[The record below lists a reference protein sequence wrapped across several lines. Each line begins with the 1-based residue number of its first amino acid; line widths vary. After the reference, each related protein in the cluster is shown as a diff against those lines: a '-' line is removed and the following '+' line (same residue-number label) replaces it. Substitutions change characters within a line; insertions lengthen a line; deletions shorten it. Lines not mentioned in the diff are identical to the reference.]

1 MRASIFEKDQRL
13 RLSRDGLAAWTWLRS
28 IGIAAAVGVA
38 YFLAA
43 ELSNSFLITPETVI
57 FWPAA
62 GISSGLLISLWS
74 IARWPVLAGVIIA
87 TAAAN
92 LLRHLD
98 IAATTAWV
106 VGNTAE
112 PLIVAGLMQ
121 HYFAAHFKIDRLYCV
136 LALFAAAL
144 AGTVVASTWW
154 TFVYYWLF
162 GSLNEPTATWLHWIV
177 SDFAGIV
184 SVAPLV
190 IGIAAALRRPPAWQ
204 EGIESLAA
212 LAVLGAMSGVIVS
225 LPLGLWE
232 TVVPAALVFPVLLW
246 LAARWQPVFSA
257 AGAFIVSMAVAL
269 TAIYGLGHFSDSSL
283 SISARVLQT
292 QAVIVVVAF
301 GTAVLAALF
310 AERRESEA
318 GLASANTMLKHERE
332 RLADS
337 NLMLQRER
345 DNKLMS
351 LHAVMASI
359 SHEIKQPLTA
369 IAMNGVAA
377 RDLLKAAPPNLAEA
391 QSALLD
397 VINDSHRTGQLLD
410 NLHQL
415 FGREKQDN
423 EPVDMND
430 LVFSSLQLLRRELAD
445 HGVAPALNL
454 AAELPLIIGQKTQL
468 QEVLLNLF
476 HNAIEAMAA
485 IKTDS
490 GALKVRTALNAGKTI
505 VIEIEDSGP
514 GIARERLESIFDAF
528 VTTKS
533 QGMGLGLAI
542 CSAIVERHGGRL
554 LASSDGKN
562 GALFKVVLP
571 LASARLDD
579 IPHQSAFGIANDG
592 RRDSD

>member
-1 MRASIFEKDQRL
+1 VGPHQGNCGMRASIFEKDQRL
-13 RLSRDGLAAWTWLRS
+13 RLSRDGLAAWAWLRS

-43 ELSNSFLITPETVI
+43 QLSNSFLITPETVI

-74 IARWPVLAGVIIA
+74 IARWPVLAGVMVA
-87 TAAAN
+87 TAATN
-92 LLRHLD
+92 LLRQFGVV
-98 IAATTAWV
+98 TTAVWV
-106 VGNTAE
+106 LGNTVE
-112 PLIVAGLMQ
+112 PLIIAGLMQ
-121 HYFAAHFKIDRLYCV
+121 LYFGPHFKIDRLYCV
-136 LALFAAAL
+136 LGLFAAAV
-144 AGTVVASTWW
+144 AGTAVASTWW

-162 GSLNEPTATWLHWIV
+162 ASLNEPTATWLHWIV

-190 IGIAAALRRPPAWQ
+190 IGIATVLRRPPAWR
-204 EGIESLAA
+204 EAIESMAA

-225 LPLGLWE
+225 LPLDLWE
-232 TVVPAALVFPVLLW
+232 TVIPAALVFPILLW

-257 AGAFIVSMAVAL
+257 AGAFIVSMSVAL
-269 TAIYGLGHFSDSSL
+269 TAIYGLGHFSDSGL
-283 SISARVLQT
+283 SIGARVLQT
-292 QAVIVVVAF
+292 QAVILVVAF

-318 GLASANTMLKHERE
+318 RLASANAMLEDERE
-332 RLADS
+332 RLAHS

-359 SHEIKQPLTA
+359 SHEIKQPLSA
-369 IAMNGVAA
+369 IAINGAA
-377 RDLLKAAPPNLAEA
+377 AQHFLKFTPPNLADA
-391 QSALLD
+391 QSTLND
-397 VINDSHRTGQLLD
+397 VINDSYRMGKILD
-410 NLHQL
+410 NLRQL
-415 FGREKQDN
+415 FGREKQEN
-423 EPVDMND
+423 EPIDMND
-430 LVFSSLQLLRRELAD
+430 LARTSLQLLRRELAD

-454 AAELPLIIGQKTQL
+454 AAELPLVMGQKTQL

-485 IKTDS
+485 IKTDRRS
-490 GALKVRTALNAGKTI
+490 MKVRTALAAGKTI

-514 GIARERLESIFDAF
+514 GIDPERLESIFDAF

-533 QGMGLGLAI
+533 HGMGLGLAI
-542 CSAIVERHGGRL
+542 CSAIVERHGGQL
-554 LASSDGKN
+554 FASSDGKN
-562 GALFKVVLP
+562 GALFKVALP
-571 LASARLDD
+571 VASARMDD
-579 IPHQSAFGIANDG
+579 IPP
-592 RRDSD
+592 